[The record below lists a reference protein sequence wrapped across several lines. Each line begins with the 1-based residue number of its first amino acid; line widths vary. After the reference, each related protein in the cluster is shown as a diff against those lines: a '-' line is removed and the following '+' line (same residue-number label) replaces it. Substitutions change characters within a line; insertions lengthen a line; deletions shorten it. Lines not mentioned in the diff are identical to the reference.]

1 MIYTFVYKDSVKL
14 ISSRNHPQRFP
25 KSIIESARDRLL
37 GIYMINVAH
46 TNYYTAIE
54 IYKSKAAARPIA
66 ALPIPFFK
74 AALAPFE
81 VAEVPEVP
89 VVADVADVALV
100 AVDSHLP
107 VARPSTID
115 CAAAFFE
122 DNHDKYEETS
132 VVCICKVVCLVY
144 VSSGPT
150 MMSRL
155 VTVVTWP

>member
-1 MIYTFVYKDSVKL
+1 
-14 ISSRNHPQRFP
+14 
-25 KSIIESARDRLL
+25 
-37 GIYMINVAH
+37 MINVAH